1 MSDSRSLETIQHW
14 LHAVITHPDGIDA
27 GCASAT
33 ATRAIDIRSNEIDRV
48 VHPSLEMTG
57 RDRLQIYGRAYFGR
71 LLECLKAQ
79 FPAVCHSIGDEAF
92 DGLAFGYLIQHP
104 STSYSLASLGSSF
117 ESYLLATRP
126 ARHDDSDSTVPD
138 FADFLIDL
146 TRLERIYNEVFDGP
160 GPERVRSLDITD
172 FTTQSIMAPPE
183 GTVPAEPPGQNDV
196 RSQFASQQQRRPAP
210 QGLLQSATDSNPA
223 TVGEVRLSLAPED
236 FANSFLIMH
245 NCVRLLEF
253 RYPVHEFATAIRRG
267 LDPVPPDAR
276 PVFLVVTR
284 RDYVVRR
291 FEVSKPQFQVLL
303 AIERRATVGEAIET
317 LYADSAI
324 DIRQMT
330 INVREW
336 FQDWSAAP
344 LFSGFSR
351 CDQPV
356 RSPERGA

>member
-1 MSDSRSLETIQHW
+1 MSDSRSLETIQRW

-57 RDRLQIYGRAYFGR
+57 HDRLQIYGRAYFGR

-79 FPAVCHSIGDEAF
+79 FPAACRSIGDEAF
-92 DGLAFGYLIQHP
+92 GGLAFGYLIKNP

-117 ESYLLATRP
+117 ESYLIATRP
-126 ARHDDSDSTVPD
+126 ARSDDSDSTVPD

-172 FTTQSIMAPPE
+172 FATQPKTARPE
-183 GTVPAEPPGQNDV
+183 DSVPAEMPGQNDI
-196 RSQFASQQQRRPAP
+196 RSQFAVQRHPAA
-210 QGLLQSATDSNPA
+210 QGLFRSATDSNPA
-223 TVGEVRLSLAPED
+223 TIEKVRSSLAPED

-245 NCVRLLEF
+245 DCVRLLEF
-253 RYPVHEFATAIRRG
+253 RFPVHEFATAIRRG
-267 LDPVPPDAR
+267 QDPAPPDAR
-276 PVFLVVTR
+276 PVCLVVTR

-291 FEVSKPQFQVLL
+291 FEVTKPQFQVLL
-303 AIERRATVGEAIET
+303 AIERSATVGEAIET
-317 LYADSAI
+317 LYADSTI
-324 DIRQMT
+324 DIGQLA

-344 LFSGFSR
+344 LFSGFKR
-351 CDQPV
+351 RDQPV
-356 RSPERGA
+356 RSPERGV